1 MAFNFMA
8 ALGGAATAFSEFA
21 DEKVVRAKEIED
33 RDYRTDQ
40 EERRYQR
47 GLTAERNKRT
57 EDLASKLSVYFD
69 PANTEDILK
78 SGVGNAE
85 FMINVGKEYRDA
97 RQDANAQYNI
107 NKGLSTTS
115 GNATSESSAP
125 VIEMGEVSSDAL
137 KLTSEIPEGLGT
149 DTNTSTRTLSQ
160 QFPKLAP
167 TKVFKQYAAF
177 ELNLLAKR
185 INTDPT
191 DTAAIAELDR
201 EETALIDH
209 LARLAEAER
218 KNTGDKN
225 NYYDVNQ
232 IKAAKE
238 GRIKQAREKLN
249 LELGVTDQIMDNL
262 EGSNIGL
269 VANLMAA
276 KELKI
281 TNDLVGKDDNMY
293 NEITSMARIARA
305 DLQNYAQSKVPNLKF
320 AFESKQQL
328 QKAVDNSLIK
338 KGDIY
343 AVKINVDTVDNFGK
357 SSSIPA
363 FIGGTYI
370 GEEYQDVMGI
380 NSVTGKPYIQK
391 GFLNMPYAFDRSK
404 TFTTYTSETMNEI
417 VSTNVKVKRQST
429 NEGNN

>member
-1 MAFNFMA
+1 
-8 ALGGAATAFSEFA
+8 
-21 DEKVVRAKEIED
+21 
-33 RDYRTDQ
+33 
-40 EERRYQR
+40 
-47 GLTAERNKRT
+47 
-57 EDLASKLSVYFD
+57 
-69 PANTEDILK
+69 
-78 SGVGNAE
+78 
-85 FMINVGKEYRDA
+85 
-97 RQDANAQYNI
+97 
-107 NKGLSTTS
+107 
-115 GNATSESSAP
+115 
-125 VIEMGEVSSDAL
+125 MGEVSSGVS
-137 KLTSEIPEGLGT
+137 KLTSEIPKGLGT
-149 DTNTSTRTLSQ
+149 DASTSTLTASQ

-167 TKVFKQYAAF
+167 TKVFKQYAGF
-177 ELNLLAKR
+177 ELNLLAER

-191 DTAAIAELDR
+191 DTAAIAEIDR
-201 EETALIDH
+201 QEKAMIDQ

-218 KNTGDKN
+218 KRTGDKN

-238 GRIKQAREKLN
+238 LRIKQAREKLN
-249 LELGVTDQIMDNL
+249 LELGINDQIMDNL

-328 QKAVDNSLIK
+328 QKAVDNNLIK

-357 SSSIPA
+357 SLSVPA

-370 GEEYQDVMGI
+370 GKEYQDVMGI
-380 NSVTGKPYIQK
+380 NSVTGKPYIQN

-404 TFTTYTSETMNEI
+404 TFTTYTSESMNEI
-417 VSTNVKVKRQST
+417 VSTNVKTKRQST